1 MASYEAQIRQL
12 RKMKSILDD
21 YQKMLVN
28 RIKDVE
34 DMLNELIHLSF
45 PIETADK
52 YRYRYLYDDKAI
64 VEDLANNIRDE
75 QFSYID
81 KKIQK
86 LIEAWGKSSN

>member
-21 YQKMLVN
+21 YQKMLVD
-28 RIKDVE
+28 RINDVE
-34 DMLNELIHLSF
+34 GMLDELIRLSF

-64 VEDLANNIRDE
+64 VEDIAKNIQDE

-86 LIEAWGKSSN
+86 LIEAKETN

>member
-21 YQKMLVN
+21 YQKMLVGKIN
-28 RIKDVE
+28 DVE
-34 DMLNELIHLSF
+34 GMLDELIRMSF

-64 VEDLANNIRDE
+64 VEDLAKNIREE

-86 LIEAWGKSSN
+86 FIEAEEIN

>member
-21 YQKMLVN
+21 YQKMLVGKIN
-28 RIKDVE
+28 DVE
-34 DMLNELIHLSF
+34 GMLDELIRMSF

-52 YRYRYLYDDKAI
+52 YRYHYLYDDKAI
-64 VEDLANNIRDE
+64 VEDLAKNIREE

-86 LIEAWGKSSN
+86 FIEAEEIN

>member
-21 YQKMLVN
+21 YQKMLVDKIN
-28 RIKDVE
+28 DVE
-34 DMLNELIHLSF
+34 GMLNELIRIGF

-52 YRYRYLYDDKAI
+52 YRYHYLYDDKAI
-64 VEDLANNIRDE
+64 VEDLAKFIREE

-86 LIEAWGKSSN
+86 FIEVDEIN